1 MWLDRKPYYVGMATC
16 SSVVLDAGIGSFYGL
31 APWFE
36 VFLQAK
42 EISDRRIGY
51 RTNFFFF
58 FSMVILM
65 EGRRRIS
72 VGEESNNKQTEKGP
86 AKRELRTFKV

>member
-58 FSMVILM
+58 SMVILM

>member
-58 FSMVILM
+58 SMVILM

-86 AKRELRTFKV
+86 AKREIRTFKV